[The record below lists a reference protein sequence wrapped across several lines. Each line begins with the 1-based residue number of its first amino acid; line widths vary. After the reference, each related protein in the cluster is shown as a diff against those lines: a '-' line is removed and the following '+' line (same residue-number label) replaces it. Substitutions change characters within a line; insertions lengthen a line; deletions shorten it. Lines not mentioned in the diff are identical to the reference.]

1 MTEQT
6 EPGTAVATTDPAQQA
21 LAVYEYGEDDA
32 GGGFENTTKDD
43 FKLPFLRVL
52 QSNSP
57 AVVDELVAGAKPGLI
72 INTVTGALFS
82 RILFIPAITQ
92 HVMVGWKPR
101 GEGQKGGQSFVG
113 VWEMDDPMVQ
123 AALKAQGGK
132 FNRGA
137 DKKIIKPKTPDEDDL
152 VETVYVHGVQFIEET
167 EALLPAVLS
176 FSSTGLPVSQNWLT
190 MARAEVIP
198 GSAGKSRPLYGHV
211 YGLNTAKT
219 VNAWGTFFNFSPTWA
234 RGSAEKSRLATNSSL
249 FLSAKSVKEMVLAG
263 KAEIDH
269 AAQGNSSAEA
279 GTTSQ
284 GGSSARGGKA
294 AGGDVPF

>member
-1 MTEQT
+1 MADE
-6 EPGTAVATTDPAQQA
+6 ELKPGTAVATTGGANVPA
-21 LAVYEYGEDDA
+21 VFEYDDADA

-57 AVVDELVAGAKPGLI
+57 AVVDGNVEGAKAGLI
-72 INTVTGALFS
+72 INTVTQALFS

-113 VWEMDDPMVQ
+113 VWGMDDPMVQ

-137 DKKIIKPKTPDEDDL
+137 DKKIIKPKTPDDDDL

-190 MARAEVIP
+190 MARGEVIP
-198 GSAGKSRPLYGHV
+198 GSQGKSRPLYGHV

-234 RGSAEKSRLATNSSL
+234 RGSAEKSRLATNSTL
-249 FLSAKSVKEMVLAG
+249 FLAAKAVRDLVNAG

-269 AAQGNSSAEA
+269 AAQGNAGAEA
-279 GTTSQ
+279 GSTSQ
-284 GGSSARGGKA
+284 GTGAARGDSSK
-294 AGGDVPF
+294 GGNVPF

>member
-1 MTEQT
+1 MGTAE
-6 EPGTAVATTDPAQQA
+6 EKPGNAVATTDPKQQA
-21 LAVYEYGEDDA
+21 VAVFEYGDDDA

-57 AVVDELVAGAKPGLI
+57 AVVDSQVEGAKAGLI
-72 INTVTGALFS
+72 INTVTQALFEH
-82 RILFIPAITQ
+82 ILFIPAITQ

-113 VWEMDDPMVQ
+113 VWGMDDPMVQ

-152 VETVYVHGVQFIEET
+152 VETVYIHGVQYIEET

-176 FSSTGLPVSQNWLT
+176 FSSTGLPISQNWLT
-190 MARAEVIP
+190 MARQEVIP
-198 GSAGKSRPLYGHV
+198 GTGGQSRPLYGHV
-211 YGLNTAKT
+211 YRLNTSKVT
-219 VNAWGTFFNFSPTWA
+219 NAWGTFFNFSPTFA
-234 RGSAEKSRLATNSSL
+234 RGSAEKSRLATNSDL
-249 FLSAKSVKEMVLAG
+249 FLSAKSVRDLVKSG

-269 AAQGNSSAEA
+269 AAQGNAGAEA
-279 GTTSQ
+279 GA
-284 GGSSARGGKA
+284 GAKA
-294 AGGDVPF
+294 AAKAEIPF